1 MEENR
6 TQEILRDPTLEQ
18 PTLTYHE
25 VRMPWQSFFVRSE
38 VAARV
43 MAAVQGLH
51 RTDWVR
57 IDTVTGSVAF
67 VRTEHVVFVREW
79 TPEQR
84 ASERTFWDALDAER
98 AEDDPPEDQAAPSPA
113 DGPMSGPP
121 ADAKE
126 DTAALAVALV
136 AVALVAIVAASV
148 TSWAWMAVA
157 R

>member
-1 MEENR
+1 MDQNQI
-6 TQEILRDPTLEQ
+6 QEILRDPTLEQ

-25 VRMPWQSFFVRSE
+25 VRLPWQSFFVRSE

-84 ASERTFWDALDAER
+84 ASERTFWNALDAEN
-98 AEDDPPEDQAAPSPA
+98 AEAAQEDQGELPQAGAMA
-113 DGPMSGPP
+113 SGPSE
-121 ADAKE
+121 DGKE
-126 DTAALAVALV
+126 DNAALVFALV
-136 AVALVAIVAASV
+136 AVALVAIVSASV
-148 TSWAWMAVA
+148 TSWAWMAMA

>member
-1 MEENR
+1 MDENR
-6 TQEILRDPTLEQ
+6 MQEILRDPTLEQ

-84 ASERTFWDALDAER
+84 ASERTFWTALDAEN
-98 AEDDPPEDQAAPSPA
+98 AEGSPEGREEQPPAGGGVSAPST
-113 DGPMSGPP
+113 DG
-121 ADAKE
+121 KE
-126 DTAALAVALV
+126 DTAALVFALV

>member
-1 MEENR
+1 MDENQM
-6 TQEILRDPTLEQ
+6 QEILRDPTLEQ

-25 VRMPWQSFFVRSE
+25 VRLPWQSFFVRPE

-79 TPEQR
+79 TPDQR

-98 AEDDPPEDQAAPSPA
+98 AEAAPLEGEAVLPLASGGVSA
-113 DGPMSGPP
+113 SSQDGG
-121 ADAKE
+121 E
-126 DTAALAVALV
+126 DTMALV
-136 AVALVAIVAASV
+136 FGLIAVALVAIAAASV